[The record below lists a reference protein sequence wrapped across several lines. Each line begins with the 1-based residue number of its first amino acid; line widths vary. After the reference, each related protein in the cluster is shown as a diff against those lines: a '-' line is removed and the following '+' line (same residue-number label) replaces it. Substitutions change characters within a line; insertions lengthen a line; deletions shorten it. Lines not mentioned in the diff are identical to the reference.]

1 MYKHANCVAIQVCC
15 NCSLQVRFHPKPG
28 YMNKQ
33 PDITCGMRAILVDW
47 LVEVAD
53 EFRMD
58 PQTLYLAM
66 SITDHF
72 LSSMLVTR
80 SKLQLVGITSLYI
93 AAKLEEIYPP
103 QLGEFAYITDNTYSK
118 QQVRI
123 ESLLNVYA
131 WHTHGYRSAHT
142 PTCIS

>member
-1 MYKHANCVAIQVCC
+1 
-15 NCSLQVRFHPKPG
+15 
-28 YMNKQ
+28 MNKQ

-47 LVEVAD
+47 LVEVAE

-66 SITDHF
+66 SITDRF

-80 SKLQLVGITSLYI
+80 SKLQLVGITNLYI
-93 AAKLEEIYPP
+93 ASKLEEIYPP

-118 QQVRI
+118 QQVKI
-123 ESLLNVYA
+123 ESLLSMYCM
-131 WHTHGYRSAHT
+131 AHSFSHA
-142 PTCIS
+142 PTCISNRR